1 MSNSQFALTQFSPVP
16 LRAKK
21 LARDSDA
28 ALLEGKTQWKFHR
41 NRIMVLTQAPYLK
54 KEQSNRRNA
63 QYSTGPRS
71 ANNKKIVSRN
81 AKPKRRFP
89 WGLAGSG
96 FMFKSRSVCF
106 RFSVSTNQARCA
118 SHIFRTGVWTVA
130 HFRTSSGYFT
140 IVSERQIPTWICA
153 EWHGSSMLACRTGR
167 RRAFWSKRNQ
177 RRRALRD
184 VLLLCSS
191 APGRRMW

>member
-1 MSNSQFALTQFSPVP
+1 MAARSRSIARRLKVTNFRDRTQVQKRSSQWKGCAFPTECCEKRKMPNSQFALTQFSPVP

-28 ALLEGKTQWKFHR
+28 ALLEGKTQWKFHH
-41 NRIMVLTQAPYLK
+41 NRIIVQTQAPYLK

-118 SHIFRTGVWTVA
+118 SHIFRTGV
-130 HFRTSSGYFT
+130 
-140 IVSERQIPTWICA
+140 
-153 EWHGSSMLACRTGR
+153 
-167 RRAFWSKRNQ
+167 
-177 RRRALRD
+177 
-184 VLLLCSS
+184 
-191 APGRRMW
+191 